1 MVKRILITGGA
12 GFVGSNF
19 IHYVLDKYPSWQI
32 TNLDKLTYAGN
43 LENLKDIQD
52 QPGYHFVKGD
62 IADRK
67 LVDKLLS
74 QGFDVIVNFAAETH
88 VDRGILDPAPFIKTN
103 IIGTYTLLEG
113 VRKYGIKKFVHLS
126 TPEVYGG
133 ASPTTGKFKEDSP
146 LLPNNPYSASKAA
159 ADHICRAFYRT
170 YGVNVSYT
178 RFANAFGPYQY
189 PEKLMPLAITFA
201 LTNKPI
207 PLYGDGQDRRN
218 WIFVDD
224 VCRAIDLITENGKP
238 GEAYN
243 IPSEYEMTNLDLV
256 TKILDILDKPHDLI
270 KFVPQR
276 PAHDWQYPLDSTKI
290 SQELNWRMVHTFD
303 DAVKLTVDWYIKN
316 QSWWKGL
323 QVLDYSEYYGKIT
336 EILKGK

>member
-1 MVKRILITGGA
+1 MSKRILITGGA
-12 GFVGSNF
+12 GFVGSNY
-19 IHYVLDKYPSWQI
+19 IHYVLQKYEHWHVV
-32 TNLDKLTYAGN
+32 NLDKLTYAGN
-43 LENLKDIQD
+43 LETLKDISEDPRYQ
-52 QPGYHFVKGD
+52 FIKGD
-62 IADRK
+62 IADSD
-67 LVDKLLS
+67 LVDKLM
-74 QGFDVIVNFAAETH
+74 QTGFDLVINFAAETH
-88 VDRGILDPAPFIKTN
+88 VDRSILDPAPFMKTN

-113 VRKYGIKKFVHLS
+113 VRRYGIKRFIHLS

-133 ASPTTGKFKEDSP
+133 ASPTSGKFKENSP

-159 ADHICRAFYRT
+159 ADHICRAFHRT

-201 LTNKPI
+201 LKNKPI
-207 PLYGDGQDRRN
+207 PVYGDGQDRRN

-224 VCRAIDLITENGKP
+224 ICRAIDLIIEKGKP

-256 TKILDILDKPHDLI
+256 TKVLDMLDKPHDLI

-290 SQELNWRMVHTFD
+290 KRDLKWEMVHKFD
-303 DAVKLTVDWYIKN
+303 DAVKSTIDWYVKN
-316 QSWWKGL
+316 ERWWQKL
-323 QVLDYSEYYGKIT
+323 PVLDYSSYYKQLVGQ
-336 EILKGK
+336 

>member
-1 MVKRILITGGA
+1 MKTLITGGA

-19 IHYVLDKYPSWQI
+19 IHYILDKYPSWQI
-32 TNLDKLTYAGN
+32 VNLDKLTYAGN
-43 LENLKDIQD
+43 LKNLKDIKNE
-52 QPGYHFVKGD
+52 PRYKFVKGD
-62 IADRK
+62 IVDKK
-67 LVDKLLS
+67 LVDRLLS
-74 QGFDVIVNFAAETH
+74 QDFDLVVNFAAETH
-88 VDRGILDPAPFIKTN
+88 VDRSILNPAPFIETN

-113 VRKYGIKKFVHLS
+113 VKKYGIKKFVHLS

-133 ASPTTGKFKEDSP
+133 ASPTTGKFKEDSH

-159 ADHICRAFYRT
+159 ADHICRAFHRT

-201 LTNKPI
+201 LTNRPI

-224 VCRAIDLITENGKP
+224 VCRAIDLITEHGGA

-243 IPSEYEMTNLDLV
+243 IGSDYEMSNLELV
-256 TKILDILDKPHDLI
+256 KKVLDILKKPYDLI

-290 SQELNWRMVHTFD
+290 NQELNWRMVHTFD
-303 DAVKLTVDWYIKN
+303 DAVKSTVDWYIKN
-316 QSWWKGL
+316 KNWWKEL
-323 QVLDYSEYYGKIT
+323 QVPDYSEYYREISK
-336 EILKGK
+336 ILKGK

>member
-1 MVKRILITGGA
+1 MSKRILITGGA
-12 GFVGSNF
+12 GFVGSNY
-19 IHYVLDKYPSWQI
+19 IHYILQKYENWHVV
-32 TNLDKLTYAGN
+32 NLDKLTYAGN
-43 LENLKDIQD
+43 LETLKDISEDPRYQ
-52 QPGYHFVKGD
+52 FIKGD
-62 IADRK
+62 IADSD
-67 LVDKLLS
+67 LVDKLM
-74 QGFDVIVNFAAETH
+74 QTGFDLVINFAAETH
-88 VDRGILDPAPFIKTN
+88 VDRSILDPAPFMKTN

-113 VRKYGIKKFVHLS
+113 VRRYGIKRFIHLS

-133 ASPTTGKFKEDSP
+133 ASPTSGKFKENSP

-159 ADHICRAFYRT
+159 ADHICRAFHRT
-170 YGVNVSYT
+170 YDVNVSYT

-201 LTNKPI
+201 LKSKPI
-207 PLYGDGQDRRN
+207 PVYGDGQDRRN

-224 VCRAIDLITENGKP
+224 ICRAIDLIIEEGKP

-256 TKILDILDKPHDLI
+256 TKVLDILDKPHDLI

-290 SQELNWRMVHTFD
+290 KKDLKWEMVHKFD
-303 DAVKLTVDWYIKN
+303 DAVKSTIDWYVKN
-316 QSWWKGL
+316 ERWWQKL
-323 QVLDYSEYYGKIT
+323 PVLDYSSYYKQLAGQ
-336 EILKGK
+336 